1 VESFYCLGVVI
12 SILYDDY
19 APPHFRDAYGEYRII
34 VQVDT
39 GKIEGLFP
47 RRALLAVMAWY
58 IQHRDELTENWLR
71 SQKHEPLERIE
82 LLE

>member
-47 RRALLAVMAWY
+47 R
-58 IQHRDELTENWLR
+58 
-71 SQKHEPLERIE
+71 
-82 LLE
+82 